1 LKLTCDE
8 TLSNFAFKIHLHRYS
23 EVTAAMETMGMELDG
38 RAVQVDNIK
47 TRVESAYGFSA

>member
-1 LKLTCDE
+1 MKLTCDE